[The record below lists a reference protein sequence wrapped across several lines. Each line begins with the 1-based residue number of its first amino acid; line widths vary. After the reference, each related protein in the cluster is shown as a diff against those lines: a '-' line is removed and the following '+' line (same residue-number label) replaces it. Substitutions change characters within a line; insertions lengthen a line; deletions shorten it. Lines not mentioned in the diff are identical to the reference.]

1 MKESESLKFASGV
14 YVKLPSELSVRVPL
28 TVVVSIIDVRRS
40 SSTSES
46 CSRKTG
52 AVMSTLEKSENI

>member
-46 CSRKTG
+46 F
-52 AVMSTLEKSENI
+52 